1 MSKFVLLIFLL
12 INCSSLFSQ
21 ELISSAGGDNFS
33 LGEVFIE
40 TRSTS
45 VMLVSEGVH
54 QPIISLI
61 DIEEHEDIHITVY
74 PNPTSQKLVL
84 DHALSTVRVNLHDA
98 LGRLV
103 IEEIGRCDF
112 FDLGEYPQGQYTLTV
127 YQEDTLVY
135 RCKILIQR

>member
-1 MSKFVLLIFLL
+1 MPRCVLAFFLL
-12 INCSSLFSQ
+12 ISCSSLYSQ
-21 ELISSAGGDNFS
+21 ELIGSAGGDNFS

-45 VMLVSEGVH
+45 VMMVSEGVH
-54 QPIISLI
+54 QPMISLV
-61 DIEEHEDIHITVY
+61 DIEEHEDIQISVY
-74 PNPTSQKLVL
+74 PNPTSQKLIL
-84 DHALSTVRVNLHDA
+84 DHTLSSVKINLHDA

-127 YQEDTLVY
+127 YQDDTLVY